1 MKASKYEITDITRIN
16 SNASIVEVL
25 LKFSKNNLRLVLTV
39 TDTKN
44 TPIEVQVRRFMM
56 QMPTE
61 DANEY
66 RVIDKLITEGKLEVK
81 FG

>member
-16 SNASIVEVL
+16 SNSSIVEVL

-44 TPIEVQVRRFMM
+44 TPIEVQVRKFMM
-56 QMPTE
+56 QMPSE
-61 DANEY
+61 DVNEY
-66 RVIDKLITEGKLEVK
+66 KVIDKLITGGKLEVK
-81 FG
+81 FN